1 MKHDFRNVGMNADM
15 LISSIAHAITVRM
28 ENANANAGRCIES
41 MSRMSHMS
49 FACALALAFDVGRY
63 MLSRESRGSM
73 CNVYSFE
80 KLECILNVLAGA
92 SFPQVNKGFP
102 LTIHATLE
110 ALCKYDGNNVKIDT
124 LAYFVDDFFNA
135 HPLRAGMK
143 RYSSGKT
150 QASSAFR
157 ALEGL
162 GIVSQEG
169 SCRIVNREAF
179 DYLLRAARGE
189 SQAPFVNVNG
199 EAPQEAPESPFEG
212 LVIEGECEEAPAP
225 MLGLPAP
232 ETPAKRARKGRGK

>member
-1 MKHDFRNVGMNADM
+1 MKHDFFRPGMTAES
-15 LISSIAHAITVRM
+15 LISSIANGIAVRM
-28 ENANANAGRCIES
+28 AEAKAPAIPHIEG
-41 MSRMSHMS
+41 MGRMSHLS
-49 FACALALAFDVGRY
+49 FRCALALAFDVGAY

-73 CNVYSFE
+73 CNIYSFE
-80 KLECILNVLAGA
+80 KLECLLNVLAGA
-92 SFPQVNKGFP
+92 AFPRVNKGFP

-150 QASSAFR
+150 QTSSAFR

-169 SCRIVNREAF
+169 GCRIVNREAF

-199 EAPQEAPESPFEG
+199 AAPQEAPESPHEG

-232 ETPAKRARKGRGK
+232 EAPAKRPRKGRGK